1 MYEIMSIGV
10 SGLLAASR
18 ALTATSHNVANVNTP
33 GYSRQVADFVTRLP
47 MRIGNNYLGNGV
59 DVEQIRRNYDD
70 FLTKDLREVTGQHS
84 QVETLH
90 TLSSQVDNLLADP
103 DAGLSPALNDFFKAM
118 QGVANDPS
126 SGATRQN
133 FLSNASSLE
142 ERFHLQAGELDSLS
156 NQVNTQIQ
164 NQVDEVN
171 AFASS
176 IANFNKAIV
185 IASSRDAGNGP
196 PNDLLDSRDEAIRQ
210 LSEKVGVTVVKQDN
224 GALNVFM
231 GNGQSLVMGTE
242 SQSLLVV
249 RGESDPTRLE
259 IATPPF
265 NRGTPANIISGQVNG
280 GSLGG
285 LLQFRQT
292 ILEPAKNGLGRIAI
306 GIASEMNA
314 QHKLGMTLENKLG
327 GDLFQVPDPD
337 VFSNAK
343 NLGTLQVTAAVTNTS
358 ALTTSDYQLTVGFNG
373 YQVTK
378 LSDGTVTTVNDPTAT
393 SIDVDGLTLSI
404 GSGVGKT
411 GDSFLIRPTQN
422 VAAHFSLLVNDPAKL
437 AAASPLRSSVGTEN
451 TVKGKITTS
460 VIDTTNAAFTTTPG
474 ALSPPLLIRFD
485 DSPPA
490 PGLSYSIYDN
500 TDPASPVMLLGTDY
514 TDPANPV
521 QVNGG
526 SIAYDPTVGGTV
538 LPSTT
543 PALDYGYQVSLSG
556 APKPGDSFTVGY
568 NTSATGDNRNLLAMV
583 SLQGKQTL
591 ASGTATFASAY
602 GQMVAEVGVFT
613 RRAEMNKGAEENL
626 LIQAKNNQ
634 QEVAGVNLD
643 EEAAMLLRYQES
655 YQACAKVIAVTDTLF
670 QSILGITGR

>member
-1 MYEIMSIGV
+1 MYELMNIGV
-10 SGLLAASR
+10 SGLMAASR
-18 ALTATSHNVANVNTP
+18 ALTATSHNVANANTP
-33 GYSRQVADFVTRLP
+33 GYSRQVADFTTRP
-47 MRIGNNYLGNGV
+47 AVRMGNVYLSTGV
-59 DVEQIRRNYDD
+59 EVAQIRRNYDD

-84 QVETLH
+84 QAETLH

-142 ERFHLQAGELDSLS
+142 QRFHLQAGELDNLS

-176 IANFNKAIV
+176 IANFNEAI
-185 IASSRDAGNGP
+185 ITATGRAAGNGS

-231 GNGQSLVMGTE
+231 GNGQSLVLGTE
-242 SQSLLVV
+242 SQSLVV
-249 RGESDPTRLE
+249 ARGESDPSRLE
-259 IATPPF
+259 IATPPLS
-265 NRGTPANIISGQVNG
+265 RGSSPTIISGQVSG

-292 ILEPAKNGLGRIAI
+292 VLEPAKNGLGRIAV
-306 GIASEMNA
+306 GIASEMND
-314 QHKLGMTLENKLG
+314 QHKLGMSLENKLG
-327 GDLFQVPDPD
+327 GDLFQVPSPD
-337 VFSNAK
+337 VFSNSK
-343 NLGTLQVTAAVTNTS
+343 NLGTLQVSAAITDAS
-358 ALTTSDYQLTVGFNG
+358 ALTTSDYQLSVGFNE
-373 YQVTK
+373 YQVTR
-378 LSDGTVTTVNDPTAT
+378 LSDGTVTTVNNLAT
-393 SIDVDGLTLSI
+393 SSIDVDGLTLNI
-404 GSGVGKT
+404 GNGAAKT

-422 VAAHFSLLVNDPAKL
+422 AASHFSLLVNDPAKL
-437 AAASPLRSSVGTEN
+437 AAASPLRSSVGTGN
-451 TVKGKITTS
+451 TGKGQITTT
-460 VIDTTNAAFTTTPG
+460 VVDTTNPAFTTTSG
-474 ALSPPLLIRFD
+474 TLTPPLLIRFD

-490 PGLSYSIYDN
+490 PGLSYSMYDN
-500 TDPASPVMLLGTDY
+500 TNPANPVMLLGTDY

-526 SIAYDPTVGGTV
+526 SIPYDPTVGSTV

-568 NTSATGDNRNLLAMV
+568 NTGATGDNRNLLAMV

-602 GQMVAEVGVFT
+602 GQVVAEVGVFT

-626 LIQAKNNQ
+626 LTQAKNNQ
-634 QEVAGVNLD
+634 QQVSGVNLD
-643 EEAAMLLRYQES
+643 EEAAMLLQYQES
-655 YQACAKVIAVTDTLF
+655 YQACAKVISITDTLF
-670 QSILGITGR
+670 QSILGIGR